1 MATAFTNP
9 LDVIKVQMQLQSK
22 AAGAAAAPRGLIGT
36 AVAIGKADGAVGFAR
51 GLSPALV
58 RAVSY
63 GGLVS
68 APAGPLDPLRPLSPR
83 PAPPPPG
90 AARAPAN

>member
-22 AAGAAAAPRGLIGT
+22 APQGLVGT
-36 AVAIGKADGAVGFAR
+36 TLSIAKADGVVGFAR